1 MRTARSR
8 RRSRS
13 RRLIA
18 LSHDRN
24 TKLPLYTRFRVPEV
38 WIIDSRGGHLD
49 VHRAPDAE
57 RYTCQFRISDLSEVE
72 VAALPGRALDLS
84 SLF

>member
-18 LSHDRN
+18 LSRDRN
-24 TKLPLYTRFRVPEV
+24 TKLPLYAQSRIPEV

-49 VHRAPDAE
+49 VQRAPDAE
-57 RYTCQFRISDLSEVE
+57 RYTRQFRISDRSEVE
-72 VAALPGRALDLS
+72 VAALPGLALDLS